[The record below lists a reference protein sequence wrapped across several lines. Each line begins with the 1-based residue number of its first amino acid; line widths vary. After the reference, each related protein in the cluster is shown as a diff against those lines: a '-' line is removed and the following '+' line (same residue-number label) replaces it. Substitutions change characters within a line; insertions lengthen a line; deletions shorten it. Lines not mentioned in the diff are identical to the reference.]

1 MGRDFLFYANNEGIY
16 RYVKNIR
23 MRTKGGEIMIA
34 GIISF
39 VLTLIVFSIICLD
52 INKKIQLL
60 HKNFMYVYFIF
71 APHIVL
77 LGYFFSERTKF
88 GQDKVICKWII
99 LADIIIFA
107 IYLLIKVNLVSY
119 TKNQIVNIRLRIML
133 GGRII
138 VLYGLYV
145 AFIQILIYLMGFSI
159 IQNLAI
165 PKRILIID
173 IIIMVLYIIILLT
186 NGMLRI
192 LCTSRRLNIIK
203 RLTVGFWS
211 FIPIV
216 NIFIMLYAC
225 HIARLEY
232 DHECY
237 KVINNEAR
245 VDSEVCKTKY
255 PLVLVHGVGFRD
267 LKYINY
273 WGRIP
278 KELIRNGATVYYGNQ
293 EAWGTVEYNAKDI
306 KNKILDIVKTTG
318 CGRVNII
325 AHSKGGLDARYMISK
340 LEMGDYVASLTM
352 MSSPHRG
359 CKFVDIACKLPDKI
373 YKAIASFFDRRY
385 RSLGDKNPDFYT
397 ASRQFSTYHSKKFNE
412 EVRDVEQVYYQSY
425 ATVVK
430 NIFSDYIV
438 AIPYILVKLTEGE
451 NDGLVSIDSAKWG
464 EFKGVLKNKRR
475 RGISHGD
482 IIDLRRDD
490 YEEFDVI
497 EKYVEIVSELKNK
510 GY

>member
-1 MGRDFLFYANNEGIY
+1 MSLYFVFL
-16 RYVKNIR
+16 
-23 MRTKGGEIMIA
+23 
-34 GIISF
+34 
-39 VLTLIVFSIICLD
+39 
-52 INKKIQLL
+52 
-60 HKNFMYVYFIF
+60 
-71 APHIVL
+71 PHIVL

-88 GQDKVICKWII
+88 GQDKVIVKWII
-99 LADIIIFA
+99 LIEIILFNFYIF
-107 IYLLIKVNLVSY
+107 IKINVAPNM
-119 TKNQIVNIRLRIML
+119 KIQIANIRLRIMI
-133 GGRII
+133 GGRSL
-138 VLYGLYV
+138 VLYGVYV
-145 AFIQILIYLMGFSI
+145 ACIQSI
-159 IQNLAI
+159 IYIILLKGIQELAI
-165 PKRILIID
+165 PKHIFLID
-173 IIIMVLYIIILLT
+173 IIIMIISIITLIT

-203 RLTVGFWS
+203 RIIVALGT
-211 FIPIV
+211 FIPII
-216 NIFIMLYAC
+216 NIFLIFYAC
-225 HIARLEY
+225 HIARIEY
-232 DHECY
+232 DHQCY
-237 KVINNEAR
+237 KIINNEAR

-273 WGRIP
+273 WVRIP
-278 KELIRNGATVYYGNQ
+278 KELIRNGAKVYYGNQ

-306 KNKILDIVKTTG
+306 KNKILNILKETG
-318 CGRVNII
+318 CEKVNII

-373 YKAIASFFDRRY
+373 YIAIARFFDKRY

-412 EVRDVEQVYYQSY
+412 EVKDVEKVYYQSY

-430 NIFSDYIV
+430 NVFSDYIV
-438 AIPYILVKLTEGE
+438 SIPYILVKLTEGE
-451 NDGLVSIDSAKWG
+451 NDGLVAVDSAKWG
-464 EFKGVLKNKRR
+464 EFKGVLRNKRG

-482 IIDLRRDD
+482 IIDLRRED
-490 YEEFDVI
+490 YKEFDVM

>member
-1 MGRDFLFYANNEGIY
+1 VEFVI
-16 RYVKNIR
+16 
-23 MRTKGGEIMIA
+23 T
-34 GIISF
+34 F
-39 VLTLIVFSIICLD
+39 VLAILIICIICLGLS
-52 INKKIQLL
+52 KKENLL
-60 HKNFMYVYFIF
+60 HKGFMSLYFVF

-77 LGYFFSERTKF
+77 LGYFFSERTNF
-88 GQDKVICKWII
+88 GQDQVICKWII
-99 LADIIIFA
+99 LIEVILFTFYIW
-107 IYLLIKVNLVSY
+107 IKVNVAPN
-119 TKNQIVNIRLRIML
+119 KKKQIVNIRLKIMI
-133 GGRII
+133 GGRSL

-145 AFIQILIYLMGFSI
+145 VCVQCIIYI
-159 IQNLAI
+159 IGLKEMQGLSI
-165 PKRILIID
+165 PKHILIID
-173 IIIMVLYIIILLT
+173 IIIMVVSIIALIT

-203 RLTVGFWS
+203 RIIVAFGS
-211 FIPIV
+211 FIPII
-216 NIFIMLYAC
+216 NIFILLYAC
-225 HIARLEY
+225 HIARIEY

-278 KELIRNGATVYYGNQ
+278 KELIRNGAKVYYGNQ

-306 KNKILDIVKTTG
+306 KNKIFDILKETG
-318 CGRVNII
+318 CEKVNII

-340 LEMGDYVASLTM
+340 LEMEDYVASLTM

-359 CKFVDIACKLPDKI
+359 CKFVDIACKLPDKF
-373 YKAIASFFDRRY
+373 YKAVARFFDKRY

-412 EVRDVEQVYYQSY
+412 EVKDVEQVYYQSY

-430 NIFSDYIV
+430 NMFSDYIV
-438 AIPYILVKLTEGE
+438 SIPYILVKLTEGE
-451 NDGLVSIDSAKWG
+451 NDGLVAVDSAKWG
-464 EFKGVLKNKRR
+464 EFKGVLRNKRG

-482 IIDLRRDD
+482 IIDLRRED
-490 YEEFDVI
+490 YKEFDVI
-497 EKYVEIVSELKNK
+497 EKYVEIVAELKDK

>member
-1 MGRDFLFYANNEGIY
+1 
-16 RYVKNIR
+16 
-23 MRTKGGEIMIA
+23 MIA
-34 GIISF
+34 VIITF
-39 VLTLIVFSIICLD
+39 VLTLILISIIFLH
-52 INKKIQLL
+52 INKKVTLL
-60 HKNFMYVYFIF
+60 HKSFMLMYFIF

-77 LGYFFSERTKF
+77 LGYFFSEGTKF
-88 GQDKVICKWII
+88 GQDKIICKWIVLIEII
-99 LADIIIFA
+99 LLTF
-107 IYLLIKVNLVSY
+107 YVFIKVNIVPN
-119 TKNQIVNIRLRIML
+119 TKKQIVNIRLRVML
-133 GGRII
+133 GGRSL
-138 VLYGLYV
+138 VHYGLYV
-145 AFIQILIYLMGFSI
+145 AFIQIIIYLMGLKI

-165 PKRILIID
+165 PKHIFIID
-173 IIIMVLYIIILLT
+173 IIIMVLVIIILLI

-192 LCTSRRLNIIK
+192 LCTSRRLSIIK
-203 RLTVGFWS
+203 RVIVGFWS
-211 FIPIV
+211 FIPII

-225 HIARLEY
+225 NIARIEY

-237 KVINNEAR
+237 KVINNKAR
-245 VDSEVCKTKY
+245 IDSEVCKTKY

-306 KNKILDIVKTTG
+306 KNKILEIVKETG
-318 CGRVNII
+318 CEKVNII

-340 LEMGDYVASLTM
+340 LEMRDYVASLTM
-352 MSSPHRG
+352 MSSPHKG

-373 YKAIASFFDRRY
+373 YKSIATFFDNRY
-385 RSLGDKNPDFYT
+385 KSIGDKNPDFYT

-412 EVRDVEQVYYQSY
+412 EVKDVEQVYYQSY

-430 NIFSDYIV
+430 SIFSDYIV
-438 AIPYILVKLTEGE
+438 SIPYILVKLTEGE

-464 EFKGVLKNKRR
+464 EFKGVLQNNRR

-482 IIDLRRDD
+482 IIDLRRED
-490 YEEFDVI
+490 YKDFDVI

>member
-1 MGRDFLFYANNEGIY
+1 
-16 RYVKNIR
+16 
-23 MRTKGGEIMIA
+23 MI
-34 GIISF
+34 GFIITF
-39 VLTLIVFSIICLD
+39 VLTIIVLSIICLD
-52 INKKIQLL
+52 ISKKVSLL
-60 HKNFMYVYFIF
+60 HKSFMNIYFIF

-77 LGYFFSERTKF
+77 LGYFFSEHTKF

-99 LADIIIFA
+99 LTEII
-107 IYLLIKVNLVSY
+107 LLIFYIWMKVNIVAN
-119 TKNQIVNIRLRIML
+119 TQKGIVNLRLRVMI
-133 GGRII
+133 GGRSL

-145 AFIQILIYLMGFSI
+145 AFIQSI
-159 IQNLAI
+159 I
-165 PKRILIID
+165 
-173 IIIMVLYIIILLT
+173 YIIIFRVIHDNAIFNNVFVIDSIITGLNIIVLLT

-203 RLTVGFWS
+203 RLIIAFWV

-225 HIARLEY
+225 HIARIEY

-245 VDSEVCKTKY
+245 VDSQICKTKY

-293 EAWGTVEYNAKDI
+293 EAWGTVAYNAQDI
-306 KNKILDIVKTTG
+306 KNKILDIVKETG
-318 CGRVNII
+318 AEKVNII

-340 LEMGDYVASLTM
+340 LDMGNYVASLTM
-352 MSSPHRG
+352 ISSPHRG
-359 CKFVDIACKLPDKI
+359 CKFVDIACNIPDRI
-373 YKAIASFFDRRY
+373 YKAIARSFDKYY
-385 RSLGDKNPDFYT
+385 RVLGDKNPDFYT
-397 ASRQFSTYHSKKFNE
+397 ASRQFSTNHSKKFNK
-412 EVRDVEQVYYQSY
+412 EVKDVEQVYYQSY
-425 ATVVK
+425 ATVVR
-430 NIFSDYIV
+430 NMFSDYV
-438 AIPYILVKLTEGE
+438 VTIPYILVKLTEGE
-451 NDGLVSIDSAKWG
+451 NDGLVAIDSAKWG
-464 EFKGVLKNKRR
+464 EFKGVLKNKHR

-490 YEEFDVI
+490 YKGFDVI